1 MKKASAGASKVSV
14 RVARERDLRSIVQLK
29 DKLDKYH
36 ELPGLW
42 PPEGGRRRIFA
53 RYRQILR
60 QRTARLFVAERLPYG
75 IVGYLT
81 VSVQTRRCPD
91 REFRRIGIIA
101 ETFVERKHR
110 RHGVGTSLVEAA
122 ARFFSGQRIRHVTL
136 RNAVINRVANEFW
149 EGLSFEPV
157 LHTRTTTLKRLT
169 RAVRKRE
176 FRA

>member
-14 RVARERDLRSIVQLK
+14 HVARERDLRSIVELK
-29 DKLDKYH
+29 HKLDRHH

-53 RYRQILR
+53 RYRQMLR
-60 QRTARLFVAERLPYG
+60 RRTARLFVAERLPCG

-81 VSVQTRRCPD
+81 VTVQNRRCPD

-101 ETFVERKHR
+101 ETFVEREHR

-122 ARFFSGQRIRHVTL
+122 ARFFSGQGIRHVTL
-136 RNAVINRVANEFW
+136 RNAVMNRVANEFW
-149 EGLSFEPV
+149 EGFSFEPV
-157 LHTRTTTLKRLT
+157 LYTRTTTLKRLA
-169 RAVRKRE
+169 RAVRERE
-176 FRA
+176 LRA